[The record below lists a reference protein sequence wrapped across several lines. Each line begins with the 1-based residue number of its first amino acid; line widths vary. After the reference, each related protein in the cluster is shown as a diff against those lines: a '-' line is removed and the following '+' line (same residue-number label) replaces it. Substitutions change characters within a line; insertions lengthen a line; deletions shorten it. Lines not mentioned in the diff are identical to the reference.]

1 MAMHRKHFKALA
13 ETLTDIYRS
22 LMQSNSWDTLRDSI
36 FNEMIIFCITQNPKF
51 REDLFR
57 EHFTSLL
64 DEQRQAKKDAL
75 TKRQNKKKGEDDS
88 LPNE

>member
-1 MAMHRKHFKALA
+1 
-13 ETLTDIYRS
+13 
-22 LMQSNSWDTLRDSI
+22 
-36 FNEMIIFCITQNPKF
+36 MIIFCITQNPKF